1 MRACVLVGAI
11 ALGLLLGAGAANAEV
26 VELPLDLTVQS
37 ADGDAFGA
45 DKYLTPITFRTLL
58 QVRQTQTSGASGST
72 AEKDYAQQFDGWHLQ
87 RMFLRAATRPT
98 SWMEGKILADFA
110 EAWNGSPK
118 KLLKLAY
125 ADIDL
130 HERVHLRVGLQKL
143 PMSLLELLPIAEF
156 ELADLGAV
164 DDLIKDTGFG
174 GRDVGATLRVDPLP
188 KARWLRLSAG
198 AFSGDAVG
206 TDASLAPLLGFRAES
221 HPWKHLSAGIDWL
234 WRRHATTAPA
244 GSPTKYI
251 DAGSAGSADISLHW
265 KPVEVRAELVWGDR
279 TDARYRLDPVGGEAR
294 SYLGAWLIAVG
305 RIKLGKVIVRPVARC
320 EVLDAD
326 REHASGRRTLISGAL
341 DVDVGPVRVV
351 LDVSQRLLQPGSVP
365 LGQQVQGDVQG
376 GVWRPWSEVGSTRVV
391 LQLQVAI

>member
-1 MRACVLVGAI
+1 MRTGVLLGMVG
-11 ALGLLLGAGAANAEV
+11 LGLLLGPNAASADE
-26 VELPLDLTVQS
+26 LDLPGDPTPLQ
-37 ADGDAFGA
+37 ADGDPFTAA
-45 DKYLTPITFRTLL
+45 KQPTAMPFRTLL
-58 QVRQTQTSGASGST
+58 QVRQTQTSGATGT
-72 AEKDYAQQFDGWHLQ
+72 ASERDYAQQFDGWHLQ
-87 RMFLRAATRPT
+87 RMFLRAAARPT
-98 SWMEGKILADFA
+98 SWVEGKILADFA

-174 GRDVGATLRVDPLP
+174 GRDVGATLRIDPLP

-206 TDASLAPLLGFRAES
+206 SDASLAPLLGFRAES
-221 HPWKHLSAGIDWL
+221 HPWKHLHAGIDWL
-234 WRRHATTAPA
+234 WRRHATTAPV
-244 GSPTKYI
+244 GNPTKYI
-251 DAGSAGSADISLHW
+251 DAGSAGSADIALHW
-265 KPVEVRAELVWGDR
+265 KPIELRAELVWGDR
-279 TDARYRLDPVGGEAR
+279 TDGRYRLDPVGGEAR

-305 RIKLGKVIVRPVARC
+305 RIKLGTVIVRPVARC

-326 REHASGRRTLISGAL
+326 RQHANGRRTLISGAV
-341 DVDVGPVRVV
+341 DVDVGAVRVV
-351 LDVSQRLLQPGSVP
+351 LDVSQRLLQPGTVP

-376 GVWRPWSEVGSTRVV
+376 GIWRPWAEVGSTRVV